1 MPVPFPSKFSF
12 PRPNRASSF
21 SPLHHFHSYS
31 PFPLH
36 HFRSTQCPETLRK
49 ISQHYR
55 PSSLSLFSPILSTKL
70 SRGVLGMEPSFDAD
84 SFFTTLLQ
92 SGGQEEGSTQ

>member
-55 PSSLSLFSPILSTKL
+55 P
-70 SRGVLGMEPSFDAD
+70 RMEPSFDAD